1 MTRRQDSVS
10 ASEARCHLLGD
21 VAARAAEERQPDP
34 RQWAEIEQALAGGPG
49 SPQRR
54 WLFLAIPA
62 LAGLAIWIAVG
73 QLLGHR
79 VQDCSLASDHSLSA
93 SADHE
98 CNLASDDGTR
108 ITLGKATRGQ
118 LRALGQTGAELV
130 LQNGD
135 AHLFVV
141 HRPGVRWEVLA
152 GPFEVRVTGTRFNVK
167 WAAEQGHFSL
177 GVSQGEVSVSG
188 GPLRDRRVRAGETV
202 DVDAAAGG
210 ANTAGLGASPR
221 ATPGQRQT
229 TPAEIGKTTAAETAA
244 APIPTARTERKRGT
258 PSNKPAIRTP
268 PLVAQAAPSAPKAEP
283 PAAQAE
289 PLVAVLQPTPR
300 TWSASSAEDDVS
312 PPSRGRLTIGS
323 DGKLAEGAGGHVLA
337 IGGAGTAFSG
347 LTGGLPD
354 HFFLDRGTLCTRGK
368 ISELACADEKL
379 PTMKC
384 NWASNWG
391 VEIQW
396 QPRTDGHAWG
406 SRAAASIAMEYRGRP
421 GPYRLLAHRD
431 GDPDEKVY
439 CIENYRSGQTI
450 TPSEFRL
457 NCWNPGGA
465 ALSDF
470 TRIDSFSLQ
479 LASRETSRRFSFC
492 LSAVSLF

>member
-1 MTRRQDSVS
+1 VN

-21 VAARAAEERQPDP
+21 LAAGAAGEQLPDP
-34 RQWAEIEQALAGGPG
+34 RQWTAIERALTGTPG
-49 SPQRR
+49 LVRRR

-62 LAGLAIWIAVG
+62 LVGLAVWIAVG
-73 QLLGHR
+73 RILGDR
-79 VQDCSLASDHSLSA
+79 VQDCSLASDNRLSA
-93 SADHE
+93 SEDRG

-108 ITLGKATRGQ
+108 LTLGRATRGQ

-135 AHLFVV
+135 ADLFVV

-152 GPFEVRVTGTRFNVK
+152 GPFAVRVTGTRFHVK
-167 WAAEQGHFSL
+167 WASEQGHFSL

-188 GPLRDRRVRAGETV
+188 GPLLDRRVRAGETV
-202 DVDAAAGG
+202 EVDTAAGG
-210 ANTAGLGASPR
+210 ASTAGLDASPR
-221 ATPGQRQT
+221 AKPGQLQT
-229 TPAEIGKTTAAETAA
+229 APAEIDQKTATETAA
-244 APIPTARTERKRGT
+244 APIPTARSERKRGT
-258 PSNKPAIRTP
+258 SSNKPAARTP
-268 PLVAQAAPSAPKAEP
+268 PLVAQTEPSARRAEP
-283 PAAQAE
+283 SAAKTE
-289 PLVAVLQPTPR
+289 PLLAVLQPTPR

-312 PPSRGRLTIGS
+312 PPSQGRLTIGA
-323 DGKLAEGAGGHVLA
+323 DGRLAEGAGGRVLA
-337 IGGAGTAFSG
+337 FGGSGTRFSV
-347 LTGGLPD
+347 LTGSLPE
-354 HFFLDRGTLCTRGK
+354 HFYLDRGALCTRGK

-379 PTMKC
+379 PTMRC

-396 QPRTDGHAWG
+396 QPRNDGQAWG
-406 SRAAASIAMEYRGRP
+406 SRAASSIAMEYRGRP
-421 GPYRLLAHRD
+421 GSYRLLAHRED
-431 GDPDEKVY
+431 DPVEKVY

-450 TPSEFRL
+450 APSEFRL

-465 ALSDF
+465 GLSDF

-479 LASRETSRRFSFC
+479 IASRETSRRFSFC